1 MKQQLSTASDYKE
14 ACDLLRSGYVKHVR
28 LGWNVG
34 SDEFFRIASD
44 WCDTGAKIK
53 KDGESVFNQS
63 KQLEAV
69 PGIDTT
75 VDLVY
80 STIK

>member
-1 MKQQLSTASDYKE
+1 MKQQLSTASDYNE

-44 WCDTGAKIK
+44 WCDTVQK
-53 KDGESVFNQS
+53 
-63 KQLEAV
+63 
-69 PGIDTT
+69 
-75 VDLVY
+75 
-80 STIK
+80 

>member
-14 ACDLLRSGYVKHVR
+14 ACALLRSGYVKHVR

-53 KDGESVFNQS
+53 KDGDNFVISLKGFPIPAQH
-63 KQLEAV
+63 
-69 PGIDTT
+69 
-75 VDLVY
+75 
-80 STIK
+80 

>member
-1 MKQQLSTASDYKE
+1 
-14 ACDLLRSGYVKHVR
+14 YVKHVR

-53 KDGESVFNQS
+53 KDGDNFVISLKGFPIPPQH
-63 KQLEAV
+63 
-69 PGIDTT
+69 
-75 VDLVY
+75 
-80 STIK
+80 